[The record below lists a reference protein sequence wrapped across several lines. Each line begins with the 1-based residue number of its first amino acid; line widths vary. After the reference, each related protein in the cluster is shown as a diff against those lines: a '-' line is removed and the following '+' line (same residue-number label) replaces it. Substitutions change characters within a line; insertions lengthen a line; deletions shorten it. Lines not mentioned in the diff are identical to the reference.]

1 MQYIGSNMELRD
13 LISYIPNELQPTIV
27 DNEADYQ
34 KSLEEQAEKLGKKVD
49 DLTEAEKQDAKES
62 FMASNGLTSLDFMI
76 P

>member
-1 MQYIGSNMELRD
+1 MELRD

>member
-1 MQYIGSNMELRD
+1 MQYIGRNMELRD
-13 LISYIPNELQPTIV
+13 LISYSPSELQPTIV

-49 DLTEAEKQDAKES
+49 DLTEAEKKDAKET
-62 FMASNGLTSLDFMI
+62 FMAANGLTSLDFMI